1 MEIGQIIRDRRKE
14 KKLSQAALGKE
25 LGLYDSD
32 ISKIEHGKDVTIDLL
47 AQIVGILD
55 LDMLDVLATSGYIS
69 QESID
74 KHQIIP
80 WNGLSLLDETDLMY
94 IKRFADAL
102 LEDKMGEK

>member
-47 AQIVGILD
+47 AQIVGILN
-55 LDMLDVLATSGYIS
+55 LDMLDVLAASGYIS

-74 KHQIIP
+74 RHQIIP
-80 WNGLSLLDETDLMY
+80 WKGLSLLDETDLMY
-94 IKRFADAL
+94 IKRFVDAL